1 MEECLKVAPLHGCF
15 SRFSNCAHGT
25 KPRNAPHKS
34 ITIFQTKKQNLWKEN
49 SPFSCNKRKTKQH
62 WSKKQTSERL
72 FGTYK
77 NFPGKLTFQPLIC
90 KCSYP
95 YQVTRNVSFSE
106 DFAYIQIRSCLTFLV
121 ELFPSFFY
129 FLDIQ
134 IKILQQIYH

>member
-1 MEECLKVAPLHGCF
+1 MGVFHV
-15 SRFSNCAHGT
+15 
-25 KPRNAPHKS
+25 
-34 ITIFQTKKQNLWKEN
+34 FQIVHTVLNRATHHINLSPFFKQKNKTSGRKTLKEN

-62 WSKKQTSERL
+62 WSKKQASERL

-77 NFPGKLTFQPLIC
+77 NFPWKLTFQPLIC